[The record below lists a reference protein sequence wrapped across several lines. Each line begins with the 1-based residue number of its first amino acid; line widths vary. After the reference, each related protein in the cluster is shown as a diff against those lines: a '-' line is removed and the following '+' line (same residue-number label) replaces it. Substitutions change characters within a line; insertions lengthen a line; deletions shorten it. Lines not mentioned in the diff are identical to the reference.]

1 MAYDPDLGS
10 TVLFGG
16 IDGNGRIL
24 GDTWTYDSA
33 TSTWSPLPSVTSP
46 SPRALM
52 AMAYDPTDHIL
63 VLFGG
68 YSGQGTFLGDTWGLT
83 ASGTWEN
90 LTPAFQTPFN
100 TPVPRIWE
108 GLATSYASGV
118 VLYGGYTDQAGV
130 LTLLGDTWSFT
141 LATGWVE
148 LCLKGSCGPTTP
160 GPLFGA
166 AFAYDSLGGD
176 DVLFGGDFGPS
187 YTNATWIYNS
197 TGWYNLTDVVT
208 PPVPGARAFATMTE
222 LGGLQTLMGGLSPS
236 GGEYSDAWMFNPPPG
251 TVFWTSLGNVL
262 SYGGSYA
269 SSASDPVTGDVLL
282 WGELNYTYGPIPN
295 LEEWQAGGFNP
306 VYGPPGSSPPTSN
319 LVEMAYD
326 AADGYVVAVA
336 PGTNAH
342 FPTTWRYANGA
353 WTNLTPYPVT
363 PTNSPPSKFGPAMA
377 YDAADRE
384 VILYG
389 GEDLGTGQ
397 FSSDTWAFSAGTWTN
412 ITPSASPP
420 ALFFPSLAPTFPGGP
435 LVLFGGV
442 DVTSTVTAGTWTFL
456 HGSWTSRAPAVSP
469 PARGAAASTWDGSQ
483 HAALLYG
490 GDGVSGWLDDTWRFD
505 LMNDTWTPLC
515 QPSCTGAVL
524 AYPSMTFDPL
534 DNKTLM
540 VAGQSGEAFF
550 FHAGSWAVQNT
561 LPAPLP
567 RWLAAMA
574 YDGRSSDGYVLL
586 YGGSGATGSF
596 QDTWSF
602 APELNVSSPVA
613 NRTGLDATEQ
623 AVSLSANVTGG
634 GAGTVLESWKNLP
647 GGCPQLTGTSI
658 SCTPTQPGNYTVF
671 NDANTSGGVPLVSG
685 GVVEI
690 QVDPALTLA
699 AVPTANRTYLT
710 VGAPVELWAN
720 ASGGTGTYIDRWHG
734 VSSAACSGSLETVV
748 CGFPAPGTYNVS
760 LTVTDSNGESLSTAA
775 VTLTVEASPVVITPV
790 ASPDPAEVGAPL
802 ALSAV
807 VVGGAAPLS
816 VVWNGLPAGCAS
828 ADVLQLACTPTTS
841 GNFGVNVTVSD
852 ANGAVFTSPTLAL
865 SVLNAPPKLTVT
877 ATAAP
882 TGGTAPL
889 QVQFRA
895 SVQGGAPPVVL
906 SWNFGDG
913 VRGVGV
919 SPVHTY
925 GEAGQYLAEVW
936 ANDSQ
941 GGSAGTSLTLSVR
954 APALQA
960 YLAESPTSV
969 TSGGT
974 VDWNVE
980 ISGGTAPYAVRWAG
994 LPSGCPSVGTNVSC
1008 TATTSGTF
1016 TISVTVT
1023 DQAGSST
1030 NVSATLTVLAASSAA
1045 SSSPSSPP
1053 LWVTGSLGGGLIV
1066 GALLLVVGLRRRR
1079 SPPSGPRRGTKPSSP
1094 KGGEGE
1100 EKGPSSPEGP
1110 EAAPGGSAPSPDS
1123 SALPAERPPEP
1134 PPELPSPPP
1143 PPSAA

>member
-16 IDGNGRIL
+16 IDGNGRVL

-33 TSTWSPLPSVTSP
+33 TSTWSLLPSVTSP
-46 SPRALM
+46 APRAFL
-52 AMAYDPTDHIL
+52 AMAYDPTDHL
-63 VLFGG
+63 MVLFGG

-83 ASGTWEN
+83 ASGNWEN
-90 LTPAFQTPFN
+90 LTPSPQTPLN

-108 GLATSYASGV
+108 GLATSFASGV
-118 VLYGGYTDQAGV
+118 VLYGGYTVQAGV
-130 LTLLGDTWSFT
+130 LRLLGDTWSFT

-187 YTNATWIYNS
+187 YANATWIYNS

-208 PPVPGARAFATMTE
+208 PPAPGARAFATMTE
-222 LGGLQTLMGGLSPS
+222 LGGLQTVIGGIAPN

-251 TVFWTSLGNVL
+251 TAFWTALGNVL
-262 SYGGSYA
+262 PYGGAYA
-269 SSASDPVTGDVLL
+269 ASASDPVTGDVLL
-282 WGELNYTYGPIPN
+282 CGELNFTYGPTSN

-326 AADGYVVAVA
+326 AADGYVVAVS
-336 PGTNAH
+336 PGTNVL

-353 WTNLTPYPVT
+353 WTNITPNPVT
-363 PTNSPPSKFGPAMA
+363 PTSSPPSKVGPAMA

-389 GEDLGTGQ
+389 GENLVSGQ
-397 FSSDTWAFSAGTWTN
+397 FSSDTWAFSAGSWTN

-469 PARGAAASTWDGSQ
+469 PARAAAASTWDGSQ
-483 HAALLYG
+483 HAAILYG
-490 GDGVSGWLDDTWRFD
+490 GDGVSAWLDDTWRFD
-505 LMNDTWTPLC
+505 LINDTWTPLC
-515 QPSCTGAVL
+515 QPACTGVVL

-534 DNKTLM
+534 DNKTIM
-540 VAGQSGEAFF
+540 VAGQTGGAFF

-586 YGGSGATGSF
+586 YGGGGVTGSF
-596 QDTWSF
+596 RDTWAF
-602 APELNVSSPVA
+602 APELNLSSPVA
-613 NRTGLDATEQ
+613 NRTELDATEQ
-623 AVSLSANVTGG
+623 TVSLSANVTGG
-634 GAGTVLESWKNLP
+634 GAGTILESWMNLP
-647 GGCPQLTGTSI
+647 GGCTQLTGTSI

-671 NDANTSGGVPLVSG
+671 NEANTSGGIPLVSG
-685 GVVEI
+685 GVVEL
-690 QVDPALTLA
+690 QVDPALSLA
-699 AVPTANRTYLT
+699 AVPTANRTDVT

-720 ASGGTGTYIDRWHG
+720 ATGGTGTYIDRWHG
-734 VSSAACSGSLETVV
+734 VSSAACTGSQEMIV
-748 CGFPAPGTYNVS
+748 CGFPAPGSYNVS
-760 LTVTDSNGESLSTAA
+760 LTVTDSNMESLTTAA
-775 VTLTVEASPVVITPV
+775 VTLTVQSTPVVVAPV
-790 ASPDPAEVGAPL
+790 ASPDPVEVGAPL
-802 ALSAV
+802 SLSAV

-816 VVWNGLPAGCAS
+816 VVWSGLPAGCAS
-828 ADVLQLACTPTTS
+828 ADAVSLSCTPTTS
-841 GNFGVNVTVSD
+841 GNFGVKVTVSD

-865 SVLNAPPKLTVT
+865 SVLTPPPKLTVSAT
-877 ATAAP
+877 ATPPSGA
-882 TGGTAPL
+882 APL
-889 QVQFRA
+889 QVQFQA
-895 SVQGGAPPVVL
+895 TVQGGAPPVVL

-919 SPVHTY
+919 SPLHTY
-925 GEAGQYLAEVW
+925 GGAGPYLAEVW

-941 GGSAGTSLTLSVR
+941 GGSAETSIAVSVR
-954 APALQA
+954 APSLQA
-960 YLAESPTSV
+960 YLEESPTSV

-980 ISGGTAPYAVRWAG
+980 VSGGTAPYAVRWTG

-1008 TATTSGTF
+1008 TMTTDGTF
-1016 TISVTVT
+1016 TVSATVT
-1023 DQAGSST
+1023 DQEGSSA

-1045 SSSPSSPP
+1045 SSSPASPP
-1053 LWVTGSLGGGLIV
+1053 LWVTGPLLGGLIV

-1079 SPPSGPRRGTKPSSP
+1079 SPPSSPRSSAEPSTPKGGDDAEKVPSSP
-1094 KGGEGE
+1094 GT
-1100 EKGPSSPEGP
+1100 PEP
-1110 EAAPGGSAPSPDS
+1110 APVPSAPSPPS
-1123 SALPAERPPEP
+1123 PVPSPEVG
-1134 PPELPSPPP
+1134 PPP
-1143 PPSAA
+1143 PCPPPGA